1 MNLGQYII
9 IGLSVFLVLWYIGA
23 NSFNRQRGI
32 ATYRWLRRGLD
43 PKGEISETRWL
54 GSSGTGARLAI
65 PQAQRP
71 FRRLEAV
78 FLLETREIL
87 PYWILSHLW
96 GRRDGLT
103 IKADLHR
110 PPQVELAVQR
120 IQEKGSPSALSVDQG
135 SSGLAEPLT
144 AKYKVVRAGQEE
156 GQISPSLV
164 AFLTASGD
172 SVQSLFLH
180 AASPHFE
187 LNTSI
192 KPLLIIPPETFF
204 SSLEGWLRE
213 QAG

>member
-1 MNLGQYII
+1 MLYQSGQ
-9 IGLSVFLVLWYIGA
+9 L
-23 NSFNRQRGI
+23 N
-32 ATYRWLRRGLD
+32 
-43 PKGEISETRWL
+43 
-54 GSSGTGARLAI
+54 
-65 PQAQRP
+65 
-71 FRRLEAV
+71 
-78 FLLETREIL
+78 
-87 PYWILSHLW
+87 
-96 GRRDGLT
+96 
-103 IKADLHR
+103 
-110 PPQVELAVQR
+110 PQVELVVQR
-120 IQEKGSPSALSVDQG
+120 IPKKGSPSALSVDQG

-156 GQISPSLV
+156 SQFSPSLV
-164 AFLTASGD
+164 AFLNASGD